1 MEEVNYLRRILL
13 EKYEEERG
21 RKGRG
26 GKRRKEGEKEQ
37 I

>member
-21 RKGRG
+21 RKGG
-26 GKRRKEGEKEQ
+26 DGSDS
-37 I
+37 